1 MIIQQNNLSSLNIS
15 GDQQI
20 HHHLIL
26 RFFAQV
32 ISYIFHPVFIPAYIT
47 YFLVFIHPAYFVGI
61 DPATKWSFFRSVV
74 INMVFFPLVTV
85 LLLKGVGFIDSVF
98 LKTQKDRIIP
108 YVTCG
113 IFFFW
118 MYLVFR
124 NLQQVSTILTSF
136 VFGVFIT
143 SSVAL
148 IANIYYKISMHALG
162 VGGALG
168 IMLLILFTNPSW
180 SVSIPLMITILICGM
195 VCTSRMIISNH
206 TQKEIYV
213 GLFFGVVCQFIASW
227 FIF

>member
-1 MIIQQNNLSSLNIS
+1 MFQQHTLPANIS
-15 GDQQI
+15 KTPQI
-20 HHHLIL
+20 HHPLAL

-32 ISYIFHPVFIPAYIT
+32 ISYIFHPVFIPAYVT
-47 YFLVFIHPAYFVGI
+47 FFLVFIHPAYFVGI
-61 DPATKWSFFRSVV
+61 APATKMSFFRSVV

-85 LLLKGVGFIDSVF
+85 ILLKGVGFIDSVF

-108 YVTCG
+108 YITCG

-118 MYLVFR
+118 MYLVFH
-124 NLQQVSTILTSF
+124 NQHQVSTILTSF

-168 IMLLILFTNPSW
+168 IMLLILFKNPSW
-180 SVSIPLMITILICGM
+180 AVSIPLMITIIVSGI
-195 VCTSRMIISNH
+195 VCTCRMIASDH
-206 TQKEIYV
+206 TQMEIYS
-213 GLFFGVVCQFIASW
+213 GLFFGILCQFIAAY
-227 FIF
+227 FII